1 MSTTRAIHQEQE
13 LIGMDFY
20 VPAFEIYIGKKKLK
34 DEIRR
39 DIITVSY
46 TDSLDAID
54 SFSFTV
60 TNWDPIK
67 RNFKYLQFD
76 KNPFNVGEEI
86 EVWMGYIGNLEK
98 MLYGEITS
106 LEPNFPQSGNPTLNI
121 RGLNILHRLRK
132 KQETRF
138 YRNKTDGSIA
148 KQIARRLGL
157 QVGNIKDGETHK
169 FIMQK
174 NRYDIVFLMGRARR
188 VGYEVVVED
197 KKLNFQPS
205 TDTTRKMYILEWGKS
220 LIHFRPTL
228 TTTNQVAKVTVKGWD
243 PEKKKVVTGKAK
255 RNNLKTKGL
264 GAINIKKIVEKAFD
278 QREEIVVDK
287 PVRSEPEAKQLAKNK
302 LEQIAKEMVKGEGST
317 IGLPDLRAGSL
328 IELKNLGFFDGKY
341 YVMGTTHSIG
351 DSGYTTTFRARM
363 EET

>member
-1 MSTTRAIHQEQE
+1 MSSTQAIHKEQE

-20 VPAFEIYIGKKKLK
+20 VPAFEIYVGKEKLK
-34 DEIRR
+34 EEVRR

-46 TDSLDAID
+46 SDNLEAID

-60 TNWDPIK
+60 SNWDPVERK
-67 RNFKYLQFD
+67 YKYLKYD
-76 KNPFNVGEEI
+76 KNPFNVGEETEI
-86 EVWMGYIGNLEK
+86 WMGYAGNLEK

-106 LEPNFPQSGNPTLNI
+106 LEPNFPQSGNPTLNV

-138 YRNKTDGSIA
+138 YKNKTDGSIA
-148 KQIARRLGL
+148 KQIAKRLNLEEGK
-157 QVGNIKDGETHK
+157 IKAGEKHT
-169 FIMQK
+169 FIVQK
-174 NRYDIVFLMGRARR
+174 NRYDIVFLLERARR
-188 VGYEVVVED
+188 IGYEVVVED

-228 TTTNQVAKVTVKGWD
+228 TTASQVAEVKVKGWN
-243 PEKKKVVTGKAK
+243 PQKKKTITGIAK
-255 RNNLKTKGL
+255 RNDLKTKGL
-264 GAINIKKIVEKAFD
+264 GAKNIKKLVEKAFE
-278 QREEIVVDK
+278 QRVEIIVDK
-287 PVRSEPEAKQLAKNK
+287 PIRSKPEANQMAKNK
-302 LEQIAKEMVKGEGST
+302 LEQIAKDMIKGEGST

-328 IELKNLGFFDGKY
+328 IELRNLGFFNGQY
-341 YVMGTTHSIG
+341 YVTGTTHSIG
-351 DSGYTTTFRARM
+351 DSGYTTTFKVRM